1 MARQNDEIFHNLHAV
16 EDDSG
21 YTSSDASAT
30 LPSLMSSSGSEKEET
45 PRPND
50 QHDRWNQQKES
61 EVNNGRFRLNRIS
74 MARQLERF
82 RLPRQVSNFTVA
94 PRTEAN
100 NDTTTE
106 LKEPTTEP
114 KKQSNQEQT
123 SEVQERNEQDKK
135 GQTAKTRVQPD
146 DQLSRNDGA
155 K

>member
-1 MARQNDEIFHNLHAV
+1 FLDRYPAV

-30 LPSLMSSSGSEKEET
+30 MPSLMSSSGSEEEET

-61 EVNNGRFRLNRIS
+61 EGNNGRFRLNRIS

-100 NDTTTE
+100 NDTTT
-106 LKEPTTEP
+106 KPKKPTTEP

-123 SEVQERNEQDKK
+123 SEV
-135 GQTAKTRVQPD
+135 
-146 DQLSRNDGA
+146 
-155 K
+155 